1 MVKTPNRPT
10 VCCKSQNKGDFLRHS
25 FFKNY
30 IMEKENTHIPSQLLD
45 SCFLKLGLHFRTRK
59 STRHS
64 TTARYYNSSTFSL
77 LTLQRLRSSCT
88 LLGFLRSLL
97 QLDWLEAV
105 TKYKLVIQIM
115 GIMILV
121 FWEKS
126 FKGKEADYSNRLARS
141 LVVSCNGISPS
152 P

>member
-1 MVKTPNRPT
+1 M
-10 VCCKSQNKGDFLRHS
+10 
-25 FFKNY
+25 
-30 IMEKENTHIPSQLLD
+30 
-45 SCFLKLGLHFRTRK
+45 
-59 STRHS
+59 
-64 TTARYYNSSTFSL
+64 
-77 LTLQRLRSSCT
+77 
-88 LLGFLRSLL
+88 

-105 TKYKLVIQIM
+105 TKYKLVIPIM